1 MEKYLSYFNEM
12 CKEDVED
19 VTTICD
25 VASKEIYE
33 KFKTKFDDPK
43 LLAATFSK
51 IYEAIEAKLKSYQ
64 SGENGYSDF
73 QINLCDRLVIG
84 YSTNDD
90 DDDEKK
96 GNFMI
101 YLRHM
106 NSNKKTEECDD
117 PTATGEERAVQW
129 NTDNIIDQ
137 PKIIAEISVAAVKA
151 ASDIDVRLG
160 SQELVMP
167 IFITTYE
174 NIVKY
179 LKVRRKEMDKYELE
193 INFVSCFVIGCRE
206 SEEEIDEIYIRPN
219 IQSKLDIKDDHK
231 ATSVQE

>member
-19 VTTICD
+19 VTTICE

-106 NSNKKTEECDD
+106 NSN
-117 PTATGEERAVQW
+117 R
-129 NTDNIIDQ
+129 
-137 PKIIAEISVAAVKA
+137 
-151 ASDIDVRLG
+151 
-160 SQELVMP
+160 
-167 IFITTYE
+167 
-174 NIVKY
+174 
-179 LKVRRKEMDKYELE
+179 RRKNVMIQQQQVKKEQY
-193 INFVSCFVIGCRE
+193 SG
-206 SEEEIDEIYIRPN
+206 IR
-219 IQSKLDIKDDHK
+219 I
-231 ATSVQE
+231 TSLISQRLLQRFL